1 MACAVSLALSLSAQA
16 FVLHS
21 HTTPGQLVPPSVNPR
36 LGTACM
42 SSSSTED
49 PPLTYAEYMAK
60 RTAAASSA
68 TVQPQQE
75 LTDATTVVPPAK
87 LGGDFVGKVTSIAG
101 KPRRAPPGAGRS
113 APDIFFSEVW
123 PAAPSTEAAAD
134 GEEKPNL
141 MQKVKDAGVAG
152 IISYMFWELAFWGIS
167 IPVCI
172 VGYREVTGHW
182 PDFGNQEDVAQLG
195 AEAFAFV
202 NLARFAVPLRIGLAL
217 GTVPWV
223 QSNIIDRAGKPR
235 AAPPGV
241 GRSAPDI
248 FFSEV
253 LPAARRSKSQ

>member
-1 MACAVSLALSLSAQA
+1 MVCCALPLALSLSVHAL
-16 FVLHS
+16 VMPS
-21 HTTPGQLVPPSVNPR
+21 HTVPGPLMSPSVKPR
-36 LGTACM
+36 LAAACM
-42 SSSSTED
+42 TDD
-49 PPLTYAEYMAK
+49 PPQSYAEYMAK

-68 TVQPQQE
+68 TEQGQ
-75 LTDATTVVPPAK
+75 TDATKVSLTPAVPATATK
-87 LGGDFVGKVTSIAG
+87 LDNDFMGKVTSLF
-101 KPRRAPPGAGRS
+101 KKEAPK
-113 APDIFFSEVW
+113 E
-123 PAAPSTEAAAD
+123 EAAAD

-167 IPVCI
+167 APVCI

-182 PDFGNQEDVAQLG
+182 PDFGNSDDIAQLG

-223 QSNIIDRAGKPR
+223 QRSIIDRAGKPR
-235 AAPPGV
+235 PAPPGT